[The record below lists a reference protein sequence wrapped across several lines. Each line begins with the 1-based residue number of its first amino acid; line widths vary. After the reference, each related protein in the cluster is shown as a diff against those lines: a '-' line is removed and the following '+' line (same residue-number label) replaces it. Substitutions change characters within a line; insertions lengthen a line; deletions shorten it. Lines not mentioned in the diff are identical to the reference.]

1 MSLQH
6 LLKYERRLLKEKRN
20 ILKEKRSL
28 ILDKYIVI
36 EEVELEVLDRELEL
50 LKLLLYQKKL
60 LLLHQKFLDNFQID
74 PSWEDFGKVTDEK
87 IDFQIDPAWE
97 DFGKV
102 EVKDEEWIEEKKI
115 DFQIDPAWE
124 DFENIEEEERVK
136 RIAEEERVAEEKR
149 VAEEEQIAEKE
160 RIVEEKLNVLKIKD
174 IFGERFQYV
183 KGYSLYIPALNRLA
197 PDLMSEIKKVL
208 EKDETIAFFDYTYN
222 INKTNKSTDNI
233 WKETTSLNYLNIITH
248 KGNIYSVKFKMQY
261 NHDPVGRN
269 SWDVGLL
276 VPLSHPGHHT
286 PPYYYNIMFEKK
298 HTFHPTKRNLDIL
311 KTYCGT
317 INKEDGYSEIYK
329 VLSLL
334 D

>member
-1 MSLQH
+1 M
-6 LLKYERRLLKEKRN
+6 LKEKRN
-20 ILKEKRSL
+20 ILEEKRSL
-28 ILDKYIVI
+28 ILDNIVTE

-60 LLLHQKFLDNFQID
+60 LLLHQKFLEID

-102 EVKDEEWIEEKKI
+102 IEEVKDEDSRVEKRVEEKKI

-124 DFENIEEEERVK
+124 DFGNIEEEERVK
-136 RIAEEERVAEEKR
+136 RIAEEKQIAEEKR
-149 VAEEEQIAEKE
+149 IAEEKQIAEKE

-222 INKTNKSTDNI
+222 INKSTDNYVI
-233 WKETTSLNYLNIITH
+233 ELETTSLNYLNIITH
-248 KGNIYSVKFKMQY
+248 KGNIYSVKFKFQL

-276 VPLSHPGHHT
+276 VPIIHRAPYHT
-286 PPYYYNIMFEKK
+286 HPYYHNIMLEKK